1 MSGVIVDVSWL
12 DGHSSKE
19 EEKEDQLPKVE
30 EIRGGR
36 DEVRC
41 VCT

>member
-19 EEKEDQLPKVE
+19 DEKEDQILVVE
-30 EIRGGR
+30 EFRGGR
-36 DEVRC
+36 AEVRR
-41 VCT
+41 V

>member
-1 MSGVIVDVSWL
+1 MFVDVSWL

-19 EEKEDQLPKVE
+19 EEKEDELPVVE
-30 EIRGGR
+30 AIRGGR
-36 DEVRC
+36 GEVRS